1 MLNKDNVSVLI
12 LFQIKDIPRTHLPH
26 KIKKKHVD
34 DSYLFQSLIYQKC
47 LVEER
52 QNAGML

>member
-1 MLNKDNVSVLI
+1 MLSKDNVYVLI
-12 LFQIKDIPRTHLPH
+12 LFQTKDIPRTHLPY

-34 DSYLFQSLIYQKC
+34 DRYLFQSLIYQKC